1 MTRLTVTLNEAVL
14 EEAKSLLHAR
24 TKRETIEMALDEV
37 IKQKRREEAIKH
49 CGEIEIQLT
58 QDELEAYRNQD

>member
-14 EEAKSLLHAR
+14 EEAKGLLHAR

-49 CGEIEIQLT
+49 CGGIEIQLT
-58 QDELEAYRNQD
+58 QDELKAYRIQA